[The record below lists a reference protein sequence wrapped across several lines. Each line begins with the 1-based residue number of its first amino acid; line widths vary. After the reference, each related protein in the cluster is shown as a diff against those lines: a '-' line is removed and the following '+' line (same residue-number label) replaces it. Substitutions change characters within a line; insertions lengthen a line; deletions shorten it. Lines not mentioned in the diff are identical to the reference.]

1 MKKLKNGIL
10 LVMMPLILTG
20 CDNSNSHSSEMID
33 SSTESSF
40 SSESSSKE
48 IQIRWAEKDRDLIIR
63 YAGSLLPYPSNFSD
77 KVTVREISDMENNRT
92 YLEILDESDVFNF
105 ADYHLDLENDGWTGI
120 KNYNGSLAQSDNSGN
135 LYYEFVKKASD
146 NSLGFDLTYFHSLD
160 TETSTQYNVIQCFN
174 DLETEIDKN
183 TDWNDEAKATLENAL
198 TEIPPF
204 LKFGKT
210 NRVYQSNQNAVYCYD
225 GYVEDLT
232 KENVKILEEDGYVLD
247 TDLSKEKSR
256 FTLSKTLANNS
267 KITAEVYYFSGNYVL
282 FEYHFDVKETS
293 SWPSYI
299 TDSFKEKTE
308 YDLPTFS
315 AGDITSY
322 YSYSK
327 ENENVIYAY
336 TDDTSILDKYTS
348 KLMESGLI
356 YDYERQWYV
365 NWHENYYV
373 KAYFATDSVTSK
385 NAMFV
390 LFATLSSPY
399 DKFVEGWPSDTI
411 SKFLTDNEI
420 NVEYPTFDVSELSKY
435 TDYRIETSN
444 YSDQYD
450 YYYKM
455 LKLYP
460 DYFDIDPNDEEAI
473 VAKATSM
480 AKNNTYTK
488 IQIYD
493 QAVKVDNGGVYADIK
508 YPVLDYLKDTLT
520 KACWCSVESDVFT
533 EGAFEDAYGKLLIG
547 FDYAY
552 GVTTMTFTFGSGILH
567 TPTFKFADSSLSLRP
582 GNIYNLQLD
591 VQMLPYDI
599 TFESDNEKIAVDNNG
614 KVTVSSDAKSGEEA
628 TITAKMNIPNEG
640 EKIATCKII
649 VNEGYDIKSAI
660 DEVANKYNSYFN
672 LNDLDVGFAK
682 PYLVDKSDPEID
694 YVFKYYEMVIP
705 TDFATLDETKSFV
718 TENLIPAGF
727 KDPND
732 GQWSDPQEYADG
744 ITKQSVTY
752 SWYDE
757 DYNGVQLIFFAY
769 LDPTTNVPTIMV
781 KSLA

>member
-1 MKKLKNGIL
+1 MKKLKNGML

-20 CDNSNSHSSEMID
+20 CDNSNSHSSEPID

-48 IQIRWAEKDRDLIIR
+48 TSTRWAEKDRDLIIR

-77 KVTVREISDMENNRT
+77 KVTVREISDMKNNRT

-105 ADYHLDLENDGWTGI
+105 TDYHLDLENDGWTGI
-120 KNYNGSLAQSDNSGN
+120 KNYNNSLAQSDSSGN

-146 NSLGFDLTYFHSLD
+146 NFLGFDLTYFHSLD

-174 DLETEIDKN
+174 DLETELDKN
-183 TDWNDEAKATLENAL
+183 TDWNDEAKTTLENAL
-198 TEIPPF
+198 TEVPPF

-210 NRVYQSNQNAVYCYD
+210 NRVYQSNQNTVYCYD
-225 GYVEDLT
+225 GYIEDLT
-232 KENVKILEEDGYVLD
+232 KENVKILEEAGYVLD
-247 TDLSKEKSR
+247 TDLSKENSR

-282 FEYHFDVKETS
+282 FEYYFDVKETS

-327 ENENVIYAY
+327 DNENVIYAY

-348 KLMESGLI
+348 KLMESGLV
-356 YDYERQWYV
+356 YDYQRQWYV

-373 KAYFATDSVTSK
+373 KVYFATDSVTSK

-411 SKFLTDNEI
+411 SKFLADNEI

-435 TDYRIETSN
+435 ADYRIETNN

-450 YYYKM
+450 YYYQM
-455 LKLYP
+455 LKAYP
-460 DYFDIDPNDEEAI
+460 DYFDIDPNDEETI

-480 AKNNTYTK
+480 AKNNTYAK

-493 QAVKVDNGGVYADIK
+493 QAVKIDNGGEYSDIK

-520 KACWCSVESDVFT
+520 KACWCSVDSDVFT
-533 EGAFEDAYGKLLIG
+533 EGAFEDASGKLLIG

-567 TPTFKFADSSLSLRP
+567 TPTFKFVDSSLSLRP

-599 TFESDNEKIAVDNNG
+599 TFESDNEKITVDNNG
-614 KVTVSSDAKSGEEA
+614 KITVSSDAKSGEEA
-628 TITAKMNIPNEG
+628 TITAKMNVPNEG

-660 DEVANKYNSYFN
+660 EEVANKYNSYFH
-672 LNDLDVGFAK
+672 LSDSAAGFAK

-718 TENLIPAGF
+718 TENLVPAGF

-757 DYNGVQLIFFAY
+757 DYNGVQLIFFVY
-769 LDPTTNVPTIMV
+769 LDPTTNIPTIMV

>member
-1 MKKLKNGIL
+1 MKKLKNGML

-20 CDNSNSHSSEMID
+20 CDNSNSHSSEPID

-48 IQIRWAEKDRDLIIR
+48 TSTRWAEKDRDLIIR

-105 ADYHLDLENDGWTGI
+105 TDYHLDLENDGWIGI
-120 KNYNGSLAQSDNSGN
+120 KNYNNSLAQSDSSGN

-183 TDWNDEAKATLENAL
+183 TDWNDEAKTTLENAL
-198 TEIPPF
+198 TEVPPF

-210 NRVYQSNQNAVYCYD
+210 NRVYQSNQNTVYCYD
-225 GYVEDLT
+225 GYIEDLT
-232 KENVKILEEDGYVLD
+232 KENVKILEEAGYVLD
-247 TDLSKEKSR
+247 TDLSKENSR

-282 FEYHFDVKETS
+282 FEYYFDVKETS

-308 YDLPTFS
+308 YDLPAFS

-327 ENENVIYAY
+327 DNENVIYAY

-348 KLMESGLI
+348 KLMESGLV
-356 YDYERQWYV
+356 YDYQRQWYV

-411 SKFLTDNEI
+411 SKFLADNEI

-435 TDYRIETSN
+435 ADYRIETNN

-450 YYYKM
+450 YYYQM
-455 LKLYP
+455 LKAYP

-480 AKNNTYTK
+480 AKNNTYAK

-493 QAVKVDNGGVYADIK
+493 QAVKVDNGGEYSDIK

-520 KACWCSVESDVFT
+520 KACWCSVDSDVFT
-533 EGAFEDAYGKLLIG
+533 EGAFEDASGKLLIG

-567 TPTFKFADSSLSLRP
+567 TPTFKFVGSSLSLRP

-599 TFESDNEKIAVDNNG
+599 TFESDNEKITVDNNG
-614 KVTVSSDAKSGEEA
+614 KITVSSDAKSGEEA
-628 TITAKMNIPNEG
+628 TITAKMNVPNEG

-660 DEVANKYNSYFN
+660 EEVANKYNSYFH
-672 LNDLDVGFAK
+672 LSDSDAGFAK

-757 DYNGVQLIFFAY
+757 DYNGVQLIFFVY
-769 LDPTTNVPTIMV
+769 LDPTTNIPTIMV